1 MYNVQCVMNNDF
13 AATIGCMLEKLRKR
27 SNRSKIR
34 RVCLF
39 TLYVGH
45 FTLFIPL
52 KAQSV
57 LQTGKWVKIGVMGT
71 GVYKLDYKAMTQ
83 LDPAFKTA
91 DPRRFRVYGN
101 GGAPL
106 PQANN
111 APRAV
116 DLTENAIQVSGES
129 DGRFDASDA
138 LYFYAAGPKTVYFD
152 KQEKRLRHQL
162 NPYSD
167 TAFYFLTIGAD
178 LGKRISTRAA
188 GVPPNSRI
196 ISAFDQYDFYER
208 DTISLT
214 NSGRQWWGDYFGTY
228 PVQIFPFTVPGRV
241 AGAQSVVSLN
251 VVGVSP
257 RSTSFS
263 LSLND
268 ISLGTAKFDS
278 ISAYEFAPRGS
289 LRQIVSRTVLP
300 SAPDELRFALTFNR
314 DGNGGGA
321 AYMDYFSIQTPRE
334 IRQYDRP
341 VTVRGGVGQ
350 YVAKQANADLL
361 VWNITNVTE
370 PVQQAY
376 SLTSG
381 QATWSA
387 PDSSAFLLHT
397 LSMAG
402 APASMQAISNQ
413 NIHAATT
420 PNLLIVTPVAWIDQA
435 ERLAQ
440 FRRKNDGLTVLVVT
454 TAQVYNEFASGQA
467 DPTAIRDAAR
477 FFDQKQP
484 GTLRYLLLMGD
495 ASFDYRNKTFSVTAA
510 QLQNL
515 VPTYQSRESL
525 DPVRS
530 FTSDDYFGF
539 LQDGVGEWVENAT
552 GNHKLDIGVG
562 RLAVK
567 TPAEARNVVDKLIRY
582 ASDTRLLGDWRTRL
596 MLVADDGDG
605 NIHADAADQL
615 ANLIERRHPEF
626 RPQRLLLDAFK
637 QDTIQL
643 PGQPT
648 NYVTERAP
656 VVNQTINRALDEG
669 RLIINYAGHGG
680 TSGWAQE
687 QILTVG
693 DILSWKNTHLP
704 LFVTATCQF
713 GRYDDPNV
721 VSGAELAQ
729 LDRGGAIGLLTTAR
743 PVYANTNFLVNTA
756 FYGAI
761 FKAVEGRISR
771 LGDVMRETKNNSLSD
786 VLNRNFTLLG
796 DPSMAL
802 AAPRLSVAFT
812 QVNGRTTPAVRL
824 DTLRADQLAKLTLD
838 TLRGGQRVELSGEI
852 RSPNTTQVQSDF
864 TGTVRVVVYD
874 KPLNLLTRGTE
885 RTNPFPYRAYESV
898 LYSGN
903 ATVQQGRFLVGFMV
917 PTDVNPAVGFGRIYA
932 YAVRA
937 DSTADAVGGYQS
949 LIFGGKSMPVT
960 DTRPPSLTLS
970 LVGIDPAAT
979 QPVAPGPVVNVR
991 IRVADD
997 TGVNLTQTTANHGPT
1012 LQLDTAAPVRIA
1024 DYFTGSADGRGGEFV
1039 FPLRDL
1045 VPGSYVVKVRVFD
1058 LNNNPADATL
1068 AFRVSNQPSMS
1079 LQNLTAVPNPM
1090 QQQGQWQ
1097 FSHNRIG
1104 QNLTLNWQLLDLK
1117 GRILTERQQI
1127 CYDCPGTVTVD
1138 GWNSIDLP
1146 IPYGMYLL
1154 RLRATVDETAE
1165 QATATSRVLKVD

>member
-1 MYNVQCVMNNDF
+1 MSIIHCTF
-13 AATIGCMLEKLRKR
+13 
-27 SNRSKIR
+27 
-34 RVCLF
+34 
-39 TLYVGH
+39 
-45 FTLFIPL
+45 FIPL

-57 LQTGKWVKIGVMGT
+57 LQAGKWFKIGVLGT
-71 GVYKLDYKAMTQ
+71 GVYKLDYTLLTQ

-91 DPRRFRVYGN
+91 DPRQFRVYGN

-111 APRAV
+111 IPRAT
-116 DLTENAIQVSGES
+116 DLTETAIQVTGES
-129 DGRFDASDA
+129 DGRFDATDGV
-138 LYFYAAGPKTVYFD
+138 YFYAAGPKTIYFD
-152 KQEKRLRHQL
+152 KVEKRLRHQL

-167 TAFYFLTIGAD
+167 TTFYFLTVAD
-178 LGKRISTRAA
+178 GQGKRVGVRAVGTPPNNRVISTY
-188 GVPPNSRI
+188 
-196 ISAFDQYDFYER
+196 DHYDFYER
-208 DTISLT
+208 DTTTLT
-214 NSGRQWWGDYFGTY
+214 SSGRQWWGDYFGTY
-228 PVQIFPFTVPGRV
+228 PQQIFPFTVPGRV
-241 AGAQSVVSLN
+241 PGAQSIVTLN

-257 RSTSFS
+257 RSSSFS
-263 LSLND
+263 LSLNNVD
-268 ISLGTAKFDS
+268 LGTAKFDS

-289 LRQIVSRTVLP
+289 LRQIISRSVLP
-300 SAPDELRFALTFNR
+300 VTPDEMRFMLTFNR

-341 VTVRGGVGQ
+341 VTVRGGAGQ
-350 YVAKQANADLL
+350 YIAKQATGELQI
-361 VWNITNVTE
+361 WNITNVAE

-376 SLTSG
+376 TLTNG
-381 QATWSA
+381 QAIWSA

-397 LSMAG
+397 LAMAG
-402 APASMQAISNQ
+402 APASVKAVPNQ
-413 NIHAATT
+413 NIHAAST
-420 PNLLIVTPVAWIDQA
+420 PNLLIITPQAWLDQA

-440 FRRKNDGLTVLVVT
+440 FRRKNDNLTVLVVT
-454 TAQVYNEFASGQA
+454 TAQVFNEFSSGQP
-467 DPTAIRDAAR
+467 DPTALRDACR
-477 FFDQKQP
+477 YFDKKQS
-484 GTLRYLLLMGD
+484 GTLRYLLLFGD
-495 ASFDYRNKTFSVTAA
+495 ASFDYRNKTFSVTPA

-515 VPTYQSRESL
+515 VPTYESRESL

-539 LQDGVGEWVENAT
+539 LQDDAGEWAENAT
-552 GNHKLDIGVG
+552 GNHKLNIGVG

-605 NIHADAADQL
+605 NIHQNDADQL
-615 ANLIERRHPEF
+615 ASFVERRHPEF
-626 RPQRLLLDAFK
+626 RPQRLFLDAFK

-643 PGQPT
+643 PNQPA
-648 NYVTERAP
+648 NYVNERAP

-680 TSGWAQE
+680 TVGWAQE

-693 DILSWKNTHLP
+693 DILTWKNTRMP

-743 PVYANTNFLVNTA
+743 PVYANTNFLLNTA

-761 FKAVEGRISR
+761 FKAVEGKISR
-771 LGDVMRETKNNSLSD
+771 LGDVMRETKNNSFSD

-796 DPSMAL
+796 DPSMAM
-802 AAPRLSVAFT
+802 AAPRLSVVFT
-812 QVNGRTTPAVRL
+812 QLNGQTTPAVRL
-824 DTLRADQLAKLTLD
+824 DTLRADQLTKLKID
-838 TLRGGQRVELSGEI
+838 TLRGGQRVTFSGEV
-852 RSPNTTQVQSDF
+852 RGVNANQPLTDF
-864 TGTVRVVVYD
+864 NGTVRVVVYD

-898 LYSGN
+898 LYAGN
-903 ATVQQGRFLVGFMV
+903 ATVQQGRFSVAFTV
-917 PTDVNPAVGFGRIYA
+917 PNDVNPAVGFGRVYA
-932 YAVRA
+932 YAVRG
-937 DSTADAVGGYQS
+937 DSTADAFGGYQS
-949 LIFGGKSMPVT
+949 LVLGGKSTVVT

-979 QPVAPGPVVNVR
+979 QPVVPGPVVNVR
-991 IRVADD
+991 IQVADD

-1012 LQLDTAAPVRIA
+1012 LQLDNNTPVRIA
-1024 DYFTGSADGRGGEFV
+1024 DYFSGTADGRGGEFV
-1039 FPLRDL
+1039 FPVRDL
-1045 VPGSYVVKVRVFD
+1045 VPGSYAVRVRVFD

-1068 AFRVSNQPSMS
+1068 AFKVSDQPPMS
-1079 LQNLTAVPNPM
+1079 LLNLTAVPNPM
-1090 QQQGQWQ
+1090 QEQSQWQ
-1097 FSHNRIG
+1097 FSHNRTG

-1117 GRILTERQQI
+1117 GRILTERQQT
-1127 CYDCPGTVTVD
+1127 CYDCPGTVNVD
-1138 GWNSIDLP
+1138 GWNSAQSP
-1146 IPYGMYLL
+1146 MPAGMYLL
-1154 RLRATVDETAE
+1154 RLRARIDETAE

>member
-1 MYNVQCVMNNDF
+1 MRLCQWS
-13 AATIGCMLEKLRKR
+13 L
-27 SNRSKIR
+27 
-34 RVCLF
+34 
-39 TLYVGH
+39 TLYIVH
-45 FTLFIPL
+45 CALCIPL

-57 LQTGKWVKIGVMGT
+57 LQTGKWFKIGVLGT
-71 GVYKLDYKAMTQ
+71 GVYKLDYTRLTQ

-91 DPRRFRVYGN
+91 DPRQFRIYGN

-111 APRAV
+111 APRAT
-116 DLTENAIQVSGES
+116 DLTENAIQITGES
-129 DGRFDASDA
+129 DGRFDAADV

-152 KQEKRLRHQL
+152 KTEKRLRHQI

-167 TAFYFLTIGAD
+167 TAFYFLTIAD
-178 LGKRISTRAA
+178 GLGKRISTQPV
-188 GVPPNSRI
+188 GTPPNSRV
-196 ISAFDQYDFYER
+196 ISTYDHYDFYER
-208 DTISLT
+208 DTTTLT

-228 PVQIFPFTVPGRV
+228 PQQIFPFAVPGRV
-241 AGAQSVVSLN
+241 PGAPSIVALTM
-251 VVGVSP
+251 VGVSP
-257 RSTSFS
+257 RSSSVS
-263 LSLND
+263 LSLPAAE
-268 ISLGTAKFDS
+268 LGTVKFDS

-289 LRQIVSRTVLP
+289 YRQLQSRSVLP
-300 SAPDELRFALTFNR
+300 TSPDELRFTITFNR
-314 DGNGGGA
+314 DANGGGA

-341 VTVRGGVGQ
+341 ATVRGGAGQ
-350 YVAKQANADLL
+350 YVAKQATADLQ
-361 VWNITNVTE
+361 VWNITNVAE
-370 PVQQAY
+370 PVQQTYTLAN
-376 SLTSG
+376 G

-387 PDSSAFLLHT
+387 ADSSAFLLHT
-397 LSMAG
+397 LAMAG
-402 APASMQAISNQ
+402 APASVKVIQNQ
-413 NIHAATT
+413 TIRAAAT
-420 PNLLIVTPVAWIDQA
+420 PNLLIITPVAWLNQS

-440 FRRKNDGLTVLVVT
+440 FRRTNDKLTVLVVT
-454 TAQVYNEFASGQA
+454 TAQVYNEFSSGQT

-484 GTLRYLLLMGD
+484 GILRYLLLFGD
-495 ASFDYRNKTFSVTAA
+495 ASFDYRNKTHSVTPA
-510 QLQNL
+510 QLLTL
-515 VPTYQSRESL
+515 VPTYESRESL

-530 FTSDDYFGF
+530 FSSDDYFGF
-539 LQDGVGEWVENAT
+539 LQNDAGEWVENGS

-582 ASDTRLLGDWRTRL
+582 ATDTRLLGDWRTRL

-605 NIHADAADQL
+605 NIHQNDADQL
-615 ANLIERRHPEF
+615 ASLVERRHPEF
-626 RPQRLLLDAFK
+626 RPQRLFLDAFK

-643 PGQPT
+643 PGQPA

-656 VVNQTINRALDEG
+656 LVNQTINRALDEG

-680 TSGWAQE
+680 TTGWAQE

-693 DILSWKNTHLP
+693 DILSWKNTRLP

-743 PVYANTNFLVNTA
+743 PVYANTNFLLNTA

-761 FKAVEGRISR
+761 FKAVEGKILR
-771 LGDVMRETKNNSLSD
+771 LGDVMRETKNNSFSD

-796 DPSMAL
+796 DPSMAM

-812 QVNGRTTPAVRL
+812 QVNGRATPAVRL
-824 DTLRADQLAKLTLD
+824 DTLRADQLARLTID
-838 TLRGGQRVELSGEI
+838 TVGSGQRVLLSGEV
-852 RSPNTTQVQSDF
+852 RALNATQPLADF
-864 TGTVRVVVYD
+864 SGTVRVVVYD

-898 LYSGN
+898 LYAGN
-903 ATVQQGRFLVGFMV
+903 ATVQQGRFSVDFTV
-917 PTDVNPAVGFGRIYA
+917 PADVNPAAGFGRVYA

-949 LIFGGKSMPVT
+949 LVLGGKNAPVT

-970 LVGIDPAAT
+970 LVGTDPAAT
-979 QPVAPGPVVNVR
+979 RPVVPGPVVNIR
-991 IRVADD
+991 IQVADE

-1012 LQLDTAAPVRIA
+1012 LQLDNAAPVRIA
-1024 DYFTGSADGRGGEFV
+1024 DYFTGTADGRGGEFV
-1039 FPLRDL
+1039 FPVRDL
-1045 VPGSYVVKVRVFD
+1045 TPGTYAVRVRVFD

-1068 AFRVSNQPSMS
+1068 TFSVSDQPPMS
-1079 LQNLTAVPNPM
+1079 LQNLVSVPNPM
-1090 QQQGQWQ
+1090 REQSQWQ
-1097 FSHNRIG
+1097 FSHNRPG
-1104 QNLTLNWQLLDLK
+1104 QNLTLTWHLTDLK
-1117 GRILTERQQI
+1117 GRILTERQQT
-1127 CYDCPGTVTVD
+1127 CYECPSPVTLE
-1138 GWNSIDLP
+1138 GWNTVQLP
-1146 IPYGMYLL
+1146 LPVGMYLL
-1154 RLRATVDETAE
+1154 RLRATIDETAE
-1165 QATATSRVLKVD
+1165 QASATSRVLKVD

>member
-1 MYNVQCVMNNDF
+1 MNVKCRMKNVKSVRRRGKEGIFGRQPDGWF
-13 AATIGCMLEKLRKR
+13 K
-27 SNRSKIR
+27 R
-34 RVCLF
+34 RVFLF
-39 TLYVGH
+39 TFFILH
-45 FTLFIPL
+45 FAFYISL

-57 LQTGKWVKIGVMGT
+57 LQTGKWVKIGVLGT
-71 GVYKLDYKAMTQ
+71 GVYKLDYEALTR

-111 APRAV
+111 ASRAV

-129 DGRFDASDA
+129 DGRFDTGDA

-152 KQEKRLRHQL
+152 QIEKRLRHQL
-162 NPYSD
+162 NPYAD

-178 LGKRISTRAA
+178 VGRRIGTRAVGAPPNNRVISTY
-188 GVPPNSRI
+188 
-196 ISAFDQYDFYER
+196 DHYDFYER
-208 DTISLT
+208 DTTSLT

-228 PVQIFPFTVPGRV
+228 PQQIFPFTVPGRV
-241 AGAQSVVSLN
+241 PDAQSIMALN

-257 RSTSFS
+257 RASSFS
-263 LSLND
+263 LSLNNTE
-268 ISLGTAKFDS
+268 LGRVKFDS

-289 LRQIVSRTVLP
+289 LRQIVSRAVLP
-300 SAPDELRFALTFNR
+300 NTPDEMRFTLTFNR

-334 IRQYDRP
+334 IRQYNRP
-341 VTVRGGVGQ
+341 ITVRGGAGR
-350 YVAKQANADLL
+350 YVAKQTNADLL
-361 VWNITNVTE
+361 VWNITNFAE
-370 PVQQAY
+370 PVQQTY
-376 SLTSG
+376 LLTNE
-381 QATWSA
+381 QAIWSA
-387 PDSSAFLLHT
+387 PDSSVFLLHT

-402 APASMQAISNQ
+402 ASASLQLIPNQAIRMA
-413 NIHAATT
+413 IT
-420 PNLLIVTPVAWIDQA
+420 PNLLIITPIAWLDQA
-435 ERLAQ
+435 ERLAN

-454 TAQVYNEFASGQA
+454 TAQVYNEFASGQP

-484 GTLRYLLLMGD
+484 GILRYLLLFGD
-495 ASFDYRNKTFSVTAA
+495 ASFDYRNKTFSVTSA
-510 QLQNL
+510 QRQNL
-515 VPTYQSRESL
+515 VPTYESRESL

-539 LQDGVGEWVENAT
+539 LQDGAGEWVENSS

-605 NIHADAADQL
+605 NIHADAANQL

-643 PGQPT
+643 PGQPA

-656 VVNQTINRALDEG
+656 IVNQAINRALDEG

-693 DILSWKNTHLP
+693 DILSWKNNRLP

-761 FKAVEGRISR
+761 FKTVEGRVSR

-796 DPSMAL
+796 DPSMTL

-812 QVNGRTTPAVRL
+812 QVNGRVTPAVRL
-824 DTLRADQLAKLTLD
+824 DTLRADQLAKLTID
-838 TLRGGQRVELSGEI
+838 TLRGGQRVELLGEI
-852 RSPNTTQVQSDF
+852 RSPSATQAQSDF

-885 RTNPFPYRAYESV
+885 RTNPFPYQAYESV

-903 ATVQQGRFLVGFMV
+903 ATVQQGRFSVGFTV
-917 PTDVNPAVGFGRIYA
+917 PADVNPASGFGRVYA

-937 DSTADAVGGYQS
+937 DSTADAIGGYQS
-949 LIFGGKSMPVT
+949 LVLGGKSAPVT

-970 LVGIDPAAT
+970 LVGTDPAAIK
-979 QPVAPGPVVNVR
+979 PVAPGPVVNLR

-1012 LQLDTAAPVRIA
+1012 LQLDNAAPVRIA
-1024 DYFTGSADGRGGEFV
+1024 DYFTGSADGRGGEFI
-1039 FPLRDL
+1039 FPVRDL

-1068 AFRVSNQPSMS
+1068 AFRVSDQPAMS

-1097 FSHNRIG
+1097 FSHNRVG

-1117 GRILTERQQI
+1117 GRILTERQQT

-1138 GWNSIDLP
+1138 GWTSTDLP
-1146 IPYGMYLL
+1146 IPCGMYLL
-1154 RLRATVDETAE
+1154 RLRASVEETAE